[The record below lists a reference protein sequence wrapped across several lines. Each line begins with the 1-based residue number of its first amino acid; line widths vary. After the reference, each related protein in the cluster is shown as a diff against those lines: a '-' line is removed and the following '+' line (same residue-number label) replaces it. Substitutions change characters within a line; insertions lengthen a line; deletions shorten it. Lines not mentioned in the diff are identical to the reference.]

1 MKNIPDINVSP
12 PEFET
17 VPSPKQKSTKWNTA
31 VGFALI
37 AVLVGLILL
46 LIKLSNSVCA
56 DLWEASKQITIPQ
69 AIIIAAILVSLAITK
84 TSPKKGR

>member
-1 MKNIPDINVSP
+1 MK
-12 PEFET
+12 
-17 VPSPKQKSTKWNTA
+17 KNTLKTT

-37 AVLVGLILL
+37 AVLSGLLIF

-69 AIIIAAILVSLAITK
+69 AIIIAAIIITIFK
-84 TSPKKGR
+84 SSPKKGH